1 LAAQVT
7 SNVSNQNYPQIKEKE
22 LEIRRSTESDYADI
36 LNIHTQ
42 AFGEKKGPEI
52 ADLVSGLL
60 GDKTALPLLSL
71 LAVANAK
78 TIGHILF
85 TKAEVTQTKESVSAQ
100 ILAPL
105 AILPESQSKGVG
117 GQLIKEGLNQLKK
130 SGVELV
136 FVLGHPDYY
145 PRSGFNPAGVLG
157 YEAPYHIP
165 EEHAGAW
172 MVQELCSGVI
182 GKVQGKVQC
191 SDVLSQPQHW
201 RE

>member
-1 LAAQVT
+1 M
-7 SNVSNQNYPQIKEKE
+7 K
-22 LEIRRSTESDYADI
+22 IRRSTESDNTDI

-42 AFGEKKGPEI
+42 AFGEKKGAEI

-71 LAVANAK
+71 VAVDNTK

-85 TKAEVTQTKESVSAQ
+85 TKTEVTQTTESVSAQ

-105 AILPESQSKGVG
+105 AILPDSQRKGVG
-117 GQLIKEGLNQLKK
+117 GLLIKEGLKQLKD

-145 PRSGFNPAGVLG
+145 TRSGFNPAGILG

-182 GKVQGKVQC
+182 GKVKGKVQC

>member
-1 LAAQVT
+1 M
-7 SNVSNQNYPQIKEKE
+7 
-22 LEIRRSTESDYADI
+22 EIRKSTESDNIDI
-36 LNIHTQ
+36 LNVHTR
-42 AFGEKKGPEI
+42 AFGEKKGSEI
-52 ADLVSGLL
+52 ADLVSGLF

-71 LAVANAK
+71 IAVDDTK

-85 TKAEVTQTKESVSAQ
+85 TKAKVTQTSESVTAQ

-105 AILPESQSKGVG
+105 AILPDFQSKGIG
-117 GQLIKEGLNQLKK
+117 GQLIKEGFKQLKN

-145 PRSGFNPAGVLG
+145 PRFGFNPAGVLG

-165 EEHAGAW
+165 LEHAGAW
-172 MVQELCSGVI
+172 MVQELSSGVI

>member
-1 LAAQVT
+1 M
-7 SNVSNQNYPQIKEKE
+7 
-22 LEIRRSTESDYADI
+22 EIRRSTEPDKADI
-36 LNIHTQ
+36 LDIHTK
-42 AFGEKKGPEI
+42 AFGEEKGPEI

-60 GDKTALPLLSL
+60 GDETAMPLLSL
-71 LAVANAK
+71 VAVDSAQM
-78 TIGHILF
+78 TGHILF
-85 TKAEVTQTKESVSAQ
+85 TKAIVTHTSESVSAR

-105 AILPESQSKGVG
+105 AVLPASQSKGVG
-117 GQLIKEGLNQLKK
+117 GRLIKEGLKQLKD

-145 PRSGFNPAGVLG
+145 PRSGFCPAGVLG

-172 MVQELCSGVI
+172 MVRELCSGVI
-182 GKVQGKVQC
+182 GRVQGKVQC
-191 SDVLSQPQHW
+191 SDVLGQPQHW

>member
-1 LAAQVT
+1 
-7 SNVSNQNYPQIKEKE
+7 
-22 LEIRRSTESDYADI
+22 LEIRRSTESDKADI
-36 LNIHTQ
+36 LNIHTK

-60 GDKTALPLLSL
+60 NDKTALPLLSL
-71 LAVANAK
+71 IAVENTK
-78 TIGHILF
+78 IIGHILY
-85 TKAEVTQTKESVSAQ
+85 TKANVTQTDEPVTAQ

-105 AILPESQSKGVG
+105 AILPDAQSKGVG
-117 GQLIKEGLNQLKK
+117 GQLIEEGLKQLKG

-145 PRSGFNPAGVLG
+145 PRSGFIPAGALG

-182 GKVQGKVQC
+182 GRIKGKVQC
-191 SDVLSQPQHW
+191 SDVLNQPQHW